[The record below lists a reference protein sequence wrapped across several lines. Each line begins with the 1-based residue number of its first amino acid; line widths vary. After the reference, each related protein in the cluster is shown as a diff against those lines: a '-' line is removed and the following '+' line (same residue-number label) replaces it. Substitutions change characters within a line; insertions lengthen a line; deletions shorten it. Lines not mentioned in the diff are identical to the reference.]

1 MTLSSL
7 NTVTFW
13 DPGGLQSMNSRG
25 HNSVHN
31 KNSNGL
37 SNSDFV
43 SFFFLLLFLCG
54 QSVWQPW
61 EMNENVSWRW
71 LAALKAIPFSLPRG
85 MKHKWIVVIVNFSKA
100 VVMSKVLVIAL
111 CVVSNHLIQFMTL
124 IKSLTW
130 GSSTMVNPCKCAKAS
145 IPYVSKEKTEVH
157 QWWRFFF
164 FPRKCVWWIGLH

>member
-1 MTLSSL
+1 MTTLSSL

-31 KNSNGL
+31 KLKRPFRLRFCERFLPTAFAILAECLTALGDEWEREL
-37 SNSDFV
+37 EVV
-43 SFFFLLLFLCG
+43 SSTKGRTTLIT
-54 QSVWQPW
+54 S
-61 EMNENVSWRW
+61 
-71 LAALKAIPFSLPRG
+71 G
-85 MKHKWIVVIVNFSKA
+85 MKHKQIIIVNFSKA

-130 GSSTMVNPCKCAKAS
+130 GPSPMVNPCKCARAS
-145 IPYVSKEKTEVH
+145 IPFVSKEKTEAR

-164 FPRKCVWWIGLH
+164 LQEIRLMNRTN